1 MIGVMWVEGLW
12 DLIIQTVGEG
22 GVGGEGSR
30 KQPFELNSQLF
41 VHHRNDITAGF

>member
-22 GVGGEGSR
+22 GWEGGVE
-30 KQPFELNSQLF
+30 E
-41 VHHRNDITAGF
+41 TAF

>member
-22 GVGGEGSR
+22 GEWEGGVE
-30 KQPFELNSQLF
+30 E
-41 VHHRNDITAGF
+41 TAF

>member
-22 GVGGEGSR
+22 GEWEGGGRGNSL
-30 KQPFELNSQLF
+30 LN
-41 VHHRNDITAGF
+41 